1 MFLYTNSILFSDS
14 NSSSSRSSQSSSGIG
29 SNSFSMTIE
38 KVGDLIHQNCIFTIL
53 VIGGS
58 ISLSED
64 ALATFGRERFS
75 PVTSLLQIWDWKHLR
90 VHMGHL
96 GAFCSQPGGR
106 GQMGPSHGPSLH
118 FMGGNG
124 GGVRPTNPLRRAEI
138 RVEMP
143 RPRGISGHG
152 QVLRVVPI
160 VDDRGSHASLRT
172 GGWGLKRGSKRTDS
186 DSRKTSYALLSAAA
200 CSSGC
205 CCSMFLRT
213 SGKSGQ
219 LKFISPNMNRG
230 VCVTH
235 FFKKLNL
242 ITYWQVGLGV
252 L

>member
-1 MFLYTNSILFSDS
+1 
-14 NSSSSRSSQSSSGIG
+14 
-29 SNSFSMTIE
+29 MTIE

-143 RPRGISGHG
+143 RPRGIWPRPSTCSTH
-152 QVLRVVPI
+152 
-160 VDDRGSHASLRT
+160 
-172 GGWGLKRGSKRTDS
+172 
-186 DSRKTSYALLSAAA
+186 SRWPWIP
-200 CSSGC
+200 
-205 CCSMFLRT
+205 R
-213 SGKSGQ
+213 
-219 LKFISPNMNRG
+219 ISPNGWMRAETRIKKNRLRLEEDFLRSTQCCCLFFWLLLLY
-230 VCVTH
+230 VSTDKWKIWPIKVH
-235 FFKKLNL
+235 FTKHE
-242 ITYWQVGLGV
+242 
-252 L
+252 